1 MMLAEELQK
10 ALEGVASVS
19 YDEKG
24 RIVKVVVE
32 PGRLKDAAKSLKA
45 FGFDHVKSVTAV
57 DNMAQKK
64 ISVLYHISSYSK
76 EELQKHIVQLE
87 CEVPRDRPE
96 VDSLSDVW
104 PSAIFHERETYEM
117 FGVTFRGHEDLRPIL
132 LPEELLGKWPMRK
145 DFRG

>member
-1 MMLAEELQK
+1 MTEELQK
-10 ALEGVASVS
+10 VLGEITTIS

-24 RIVKVVVE
+24 KILKVVVE
-32 PGRLKDAAKSLKA
+32 PNSLKDAARSLKA

-64 ISVLYHISSYSK
+64 IVVLYHISSYSN
-76 EELQKHIVQLE
+76 EELQKYIVQLE
-87 CEVPRDRPE
+87 CEVPRDKPE
-96 VDSLSDVW
+96 VGSLSDVW
-104 PSAIFHERETYEM
+104 PSAVFHERETYEM
-117 FGVTFRGHEDLRPIL
+117 FGVVFKGHEDLRPIL

>member
-1 MMLAEELQK
+1 MVAEELQK
-10 ALEGVASVS
+10 VLGEVATVS

-24 RIVKVVVE
+24 KILKVVVGAE
-32 PGRLKDAAKSLKA
+32 KLKDAAKSLKA

-64 ISVLYHISSYSK
+64 ITVLYHISSYSK
-76 EELQKHIVQLE
+76 EELQKYVAQLE
-87 CEVPRDRPE
+87 CEVPRENPGVE
-96 VDSLSDVW
+96 SLSDIW

-117 FGVTFRGHEDLRPIL
+117 FGVAFKGHEDLRPVL
-132 LPEELLGKWPMRK
+132 LPDELLGKWPMRK